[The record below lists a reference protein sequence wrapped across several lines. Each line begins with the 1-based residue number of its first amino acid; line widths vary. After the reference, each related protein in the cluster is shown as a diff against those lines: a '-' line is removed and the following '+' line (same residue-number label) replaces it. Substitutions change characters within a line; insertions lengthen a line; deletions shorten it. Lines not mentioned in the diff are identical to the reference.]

1 MSAPMPQVLMPM
13 TAPRESISGP
23 PELPWLMTASC
34 WMDLVLPTVAPLAK
48 REITPLVTV
57 TSSTPAT

>member
-1 MSAPMPQVLMPM
+1 M